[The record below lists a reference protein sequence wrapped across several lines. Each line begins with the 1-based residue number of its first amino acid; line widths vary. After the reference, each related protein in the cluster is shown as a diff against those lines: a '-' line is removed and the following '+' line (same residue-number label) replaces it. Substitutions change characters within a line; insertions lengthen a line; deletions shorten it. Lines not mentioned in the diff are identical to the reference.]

1 MDEGNNL
8 SMDIINYEKE
18 HDLTDN
24 EMAFGSQLSVERVHD
39 IKSEAMQLLKKKA
52 YFVALWTLTNN
63 HLVFSSNDD
72 LNY

>member
-8 SMDIINYEKE
+8 SMDIINYEKD

-39 IKSEAMQLLKKKA
+39 IKSQASDPTPEEEGLLRR
-52 YFVALWTLTNN
+52 FMDS
-63 HLVFSSNDD
+63 HQ
-72 LNY
+72 

>member
-39 IKSEAMQLLKKKA
+39 IKSEASDATPEEEGLLRRFMDSQA
-52 YFVALWTLTNN
+52 
-63 HLVFSSNDD
+63 
-72 LNY
+72 